1 MQKVGILS
9 RWSVTIRRL
18 KLREQIPALLMKAF
32 DYLPMEVFDA
42 NPQDGSGDL
51 PLSCMS
57 VRHGIHL
64 SVRKSPVIFMTEMVI
79 SDFPISKKDHD
90 APKKPLRV
98 TASGGHVRRV
108 KKSTGVAGKPS
119 PFKIDQGSHAPGN

>member
-1 MQKVGILS
+1 
-9 RWSVTIRRL
+9 
-18 KLREQIPALLMKAF
+18 LREQIPALLMKAF

-64 SVRKSPVIFMTEMVI
+64 SVRKPS
-79 SDFPISKKDHD
+79 SLHDDDGNLGFPLPPNEKDRD
-90 APKKPLRV
+90 APKKPLRI

-108 KKSTGVAGKPS
+108 KKSTHPTGKPS
-119 PFKIDQGSHAPGN
+119 PFKIDEGSHAPDNPGA